1 MNSSTECEDSVT
13 YVEINFQNSRRPGI
27 KDQQPEAAA
36 SVSSDDGSSHAVYM
50 LALQLNQKSQKLLI
64 MAFDCFYKN
73 TGNKKKPKMIFIL
86 GFGIC
91 LLLATTAV
99 IVFLAHRV
107 LSSKCCPEEWM
118 RLNTSCYYLSTNKA
132 TWEESK
138 SNCSSMGAH
147 LAVIEDAKDLMSLI
161 RQSGISECFWI
172 GPQDIRSRT
181 DRLSSNP
188 NL

>member
-1 MNSSTECEDSVT
+1 
-13 YVEINFQNSRRPGI
+13 
-27 KDQQPEAAA
+27 
-36 SVSSDDGSSHAVYM
+36 
-50 LALQLNQKSQKLLI
+50 
-64 MAFDCFYKN
+64 
-73 TGNKKKPKMIFIL
+73 
-86 GFGIC
+86 
-91 LLLATTAV
+91 
-99 IVFLAHRV
+99 
-107 LSSKCCPEEWM
+107 M

-188 NL
+188 NLWPLDNKDKQNCGCVRREGIKSENCKSKQHWICERQTAH